1 MTTAVGAHANLRA
14 MSPAAASA
22 DRSPWDR
29 LLELVRILRGPQG
42 CPWDRSQ
49 SPENLAGHL
58 VEEAY
63 EVLQSSRREDLDH
76 LAEEIGD
83 AAFLLAMVQLTVE
96 ERGGPR
102 FDAIL
107 EATMAKLTRRHP
119 HVFGSAEVADAA
131 EAARLWESIKRAE
144 RGASGIVPHPGPPDA
159 LPEPPTALPAL
170 LQAHRVQQKAAAV
183 GFDWPHAH
191 AVMPKIVEELQELQA
206 AMGVAPA
213 EGNAGSGVTERPS
226 DAVREEIG
234 DLLFAVVN
242 LARALG
248 LDAEEELRAATR
260 KFRRRFNRMAE
271 EAARRGEALS
281 ALGLDRLEERWGEAK
296 AFERGAVGT
305 ESREANP
312 PGGSASCPEST
323 P

>member
-1 MTTAVGAHANLRA
+1 M
-14 MSPAAASA
+14 
-22 DRSPWDR
+22 
-29 LLELVRILRGPQG
+29 LELVRILRGPQG

-63 EVLQSSRREDLDH
+63 EVLQSSRREDLEH

-83 AAFLLAMVQLTVE
+83 VAFLLAMVQVTVE
-96 ERGGPR
+96 ERGGPQ

-107 EATMAKLTRRHP
+107 EATLAKLTRRHP

-144 RGASGIVPHPGPPDA
+144 RGASGIAPDPGPPDA
-159 LPEPPTALPAL
+159 LPEPPPALPAL

-191 AVMPKIVEELQELQA
+191 AVVPKIEEELQELQA
-206 AMGVAPA
+206 AMGAAPA
-213 EGNAGSGVTERPS
+213 EGNDRPGTVAPPS

-260 KFRRRFNRMAE
+260 KFRRRFNHMAD
-271 EAARRGEALS
+271 EAARRGETLS
-281 ALGLDRLEERWGEAK
+281 SLGLDRLEQRWGEAK
-296 AFERGAVGT
+296 EFERAAAGPK
-305 ESREANP
+305 EEEANP
-312 PGGSASCPEST
+312 PGGFAS
-323 P
+323 